1 MTPPPILTDA
11 AVFSRDECITHQ
23 GQFTEVIFG
32 MGAAARLAAHIDA
45 IGTRPVILATPG
57 QSKTAERMGVA
68 LGGRVVGVFADAVMH
83 SPVGVSDQVADAVR
97 QVKADLLVSFGGG
110 SAIGLGKAVSLRTG
124 LKHITLPTT
133 YSGSEL
139 TPILGETA
147 SGIKRT
153 QRDDKLRP
161 ALVLYDPALSQGV
174 RRDASMASGMNA
186 LSHAVE
192 AMYMSEGETIRRVA
206 SAAIEHLL
214 MALPRVFAAPT
225 DPAARSRALYGAWL
239 AAFCLAD
246 TPMALH
252 HKLCHALGGAYDL
265 PHAQTHAALLPHS
278 LAYNGPAVP
287 QAYEALRRLLSDL
300 NPDPA
305 QALFTL
311 VDSLALPTSLS
322 ALGLPQTGI
331 KRVCRLACENA
342 YPNPRPLEQ
351 SAIGRLLTRAWMGAA
366 PDLEVRHHA

>member
-1 MTPPPILTDA
+1 MIPPPLITDA
-11 AVFSRDECITHQ
+11 AVFSRDERIVHQ
-23 GQFTEVIFG
+23 GRHTEVIFG
-32 MGAAARLAAHIDA
+32 RGAAARLAEHIDA
-45 IGTRPVILATPG
+45 IGTRCVILATPG
-57 QSKTAERMGVA
+57 QSKTAERMGAV
-68 LGGRVVGVFADAVMH
+68 LGARMVGAFADAVMH
-83 SPVGVSDQVADAVR
+83 SPVAVSDRVADAVR
-97 QVKADLLVSFGGG
+97 QLRADVLVSFGGG

-124 LKHITLPTT
+124 LKHIALPTT

-147 SGIKRT
+147 AGIKRT

-174 RRDASMASGMNA
+174 RRDASTASAMNA
-186 LSHAVE
+186 LAHAVE
-192 AMYMSEGETIRRVA
+192 ALYMSEDETLLRVA
-206 SAAIEHLL
+206 AAAVEQLL
-214 MALPRVFAAPT
+214 IALPLLFAAPT
-225 DPAARSRALYGAWL
+225 DAPARSRALYGAWL

-278 LAYNGPAVP
+278 LAYNAPAVP
-287 QAYEALRRLLSDL
+287 RAYAALRRLFSAL

-311 VDSLALPTSLS
+311 VDRLALPTSLS
-322 ALGLPQTGI
+322 ALGLPQSGI
-331 KRVCRLACENA
+331 NRVSALASENA
-342 YPNPRPLEQ
+342 YANPRPVSEPAV
-351 SAIGRLLTRAWMGAA
+351 SRLLTRAWMGAA
-366 PDLEVRHHA
+366 PDFEMRRDA